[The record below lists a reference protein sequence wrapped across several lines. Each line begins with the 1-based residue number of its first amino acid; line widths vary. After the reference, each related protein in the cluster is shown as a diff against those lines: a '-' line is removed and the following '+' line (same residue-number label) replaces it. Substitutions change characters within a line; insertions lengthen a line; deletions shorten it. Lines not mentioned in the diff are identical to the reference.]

1 MELLSM
7 KNIYTLDLLTSGQQ
21 AKIRRLMGS
30 GPIRRRLMD
39 MGVIKGV
46 EITMIKTAPL
56 GDPVAY
62 RLLGYQLSLRKSE
75 ARMVEIEV
83 GE

>member
-7 KNIYTLDLLTSGQQ
+7 KNIYTLDLLTSGQH
-21 AKIRRLMGS
+21 AKILRLMGS

-39 MGVIKGV
+39 MGVIRGV

-62 RLLGYQLSLRKSE
+62 RLLGYQLSMRKSE
-75 ARMVEIEV
+75 ARLVEIEV